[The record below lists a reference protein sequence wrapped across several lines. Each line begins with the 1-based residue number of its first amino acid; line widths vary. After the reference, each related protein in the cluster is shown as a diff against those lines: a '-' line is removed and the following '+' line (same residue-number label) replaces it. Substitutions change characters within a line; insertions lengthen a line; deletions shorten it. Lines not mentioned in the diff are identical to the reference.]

1 MNHVL
6 TNLKAMLH
14 RIIGE
19 HVSIETALDREVS
32 CIQVDPHQL
41 EQAVMNLAANARDA
55 MPNGGRFRI
64 ETAMAQATE
73 MPGENGARITGPCV
87 RVRIS
92 DTGCGMDI
100 RTRERAFEP
109 FFTTKGIGKGTG
121 LGLST
126 VYGVV
131 RQNQGWIHVSSEPG
145 QGAVFDLYFPAVS
158 ETEANTGTAGESS
171 G

>member
-1 MNHVL
+1 M
-6 TNLKAMLH
+6 A
-14 RIIGE
+14 GE
-19 HVSIETALDREVS
+19 D
-32 CIQVDPHQL
+32 
-41 EQAVMNLAANARDA
+41 
-55 MPNGGRFRI
+55 
-64 ETAMAQATE
+64 
-73 MPGENGARITGPCV
+73 GARSTGKCV

-145 QGAVFDLYFPAVS
+145 QGAIFDLYFPAAP
-158 ETEANTGTAGESS
+158 ETEAATGTCLRVESANTGVSKTILIAEDEASVRGLVKQTLEQLGYTILEATDGYEALRVEGRNARARSTCCLPT
-171 G
+171 